1 MPAELATVLIVI
13 AAVCGLLILLFWV
26 LPWLL
31 ELGDDPDE
39 QVPFREVMDRIE
51 SEDKR

>member
-1 MPAELATVLIVI
+1 MTAELATVLIVL
-13 AAVCGLLILLFWV
+13 AAVGGLLILLFWV

-39 QVPFREVMDRIE
+39 RVPFRQVMDRIE
-51 SEDKR
+51 SEDGR

>member
-1 MPAELATVLIVI
+1 MTELAVTLIVM
-13 AAVCGLLILLFWV
+13 AAVGGLLILVFWV

-31 ELGDDPDE
+31 DLGGDTDE

>member
-1 MPAELATVLIVI
+1 MTELAVTLTVM
-13 AAVCGLLILLFWV
+13 AAVGGLLILVFWV

-31 ELGDDPDE
+31 DLGGDPDE

>member
-1 MPAELATVLIVI
+1 MTELAVTLTVM
-13 AAVCGLLILLFWV
+13 AAVGGLLILVFWV

-31 ELGDDPDE
+31 DLGDDTDE